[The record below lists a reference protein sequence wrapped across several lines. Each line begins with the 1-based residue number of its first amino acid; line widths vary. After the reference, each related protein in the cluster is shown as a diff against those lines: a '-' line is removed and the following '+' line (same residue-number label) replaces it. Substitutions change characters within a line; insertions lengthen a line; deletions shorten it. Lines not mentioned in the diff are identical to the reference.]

1 MSFKDSRRHLLWE
14 GIFRDGASD
23 GSETKN
29 DDGCGILLLPKC
41 WGYTLKTDLIVII
54 LHPVKSYIGGLK

>member
-41 WGYTLKTDLIVII
+41 WGYTLKTDL
-54 LHPVKSYIGGLK
+54 L